1 MSVYVSATPY
11 TIEYPIGSVAITIP
25 GSKKISRPLLAWTLM
40 WLVVFPLLGYL
51 LVTNIK
57 TLTGMNLAVV
67 VIMLV
72 VILFRIAPALY
83 LLAWQIAG
91 QETLEI
97 TPQAITLRSQIA
109 GIGRTR
115 EYSAESIG
123 GLYAAPTGSRE
134 FSFLRFGLG
143 SFEVRSTGPIVL
155 IYKGKKITFGLSL
168 DYEGGRSLVT
178 AVHQRLSQY
187 NTPARLK

>member
-25 GSKKISRPLLAWTLM
+25 GSKKISLPLLAWTLM
-40 WLVVFPLLGYL
+40 WLVVIPLLGYL
-51 LVTNIK
+51 LLTNIK
-57 TLTGMNLAVV
+57 TLSGLNLAVV
-67 VIMLV
+67 VGGLV
-72 VILFRIAPALY
+72 VIIIRIAPALY
-83 LLAWQIAG
+83 LLAWQVAG
-91 QETLEI
+91 HEALEI
-97 TPQAITLRSQIA
+97 TPQAITNRSQIA

-115 EYSAESIG
+115 VYSAEDIG
-123 GLYAAPTGSRE
+123 GLYAAPPQSRE

-143 SFEVRSTGPIVL
+143 AFEVRSTGPIVL

-168 DYEGGRSLVT
+168 DYEGGRSLVS
-178 AVHQRLSQY
+178 AIHQRLPQF

>member
-1 MSVYVSATPY
+1 MSVYVPATPY
-11 TIEYPIGSVAITIP
+11 TIEYPIGAVSITIP
-25 GSKKISRPLLAWTLM
+25 SSKKVSLPLLAWTLM
-40 WLVVFPLLGYL
+40 WLVVIPLLGYL
-51 LVTNIK
+51 LATNIK
-57 TLTGMNLAVV
+57 TLSGLNLAVV
-67 VIMLV
+67 VVMLI

-91 QETLEI
+91 HETVEI
-97 TPQAITLRSQIA
+97 TAQAVTLRSQIA

-115 EYSAESIG
+115 EYSAEDIG
-123 GLYAAPTGSRE
+123 GLYAAPPQSRE

-168 DYEGGRSLVT
+168 DYEGGRSLVM

-187 NTPARLK
+187 NTSARLK